1 MLGTLEEPATLIA
14 WLYFYITMAGV
25 ILIVGFVIF
34 YLVMLYVA
42 YRDEQKSRRV
52 REIIERFER
61 QRR

>member
-34 YLVMLYVA
+34 YCVMFYVA
-42 YRDEQKSRRV
+42 YRDERKSRRV
-52 REIIERFER
+52 REIIERYKR
-61 QRR
+61 

>member
-14 WLYFYITMAGV
+14 WLYFYITIAGV
-25 ILIVGFVIF
+25 ILIVGFIIF

>member
-14 WLYFYITMAGV
+14 WLYFYITIAGV
-25 ILIVGFVIF
+25 ILIVGFIIF
-34 YLVMLYVA
+34 YLVMLYIA